1 MNDVPGS
8 EVHAPPLAGGPPEAA
23 DPPSDGGLSIAEAGR
38 DLGLAPDTLRKWQH
52 RYGLGPSR
60 SSSGGHRR
68 YVHADLMRLRRV
80 RDLIARGVATAE
92 AARQVLQDEA
102 IGLESSGSDPA
113 VRRLAAAAA
122 QLDGPSLRHLVD
134 QELARRGVVDTWEHL
149 LRPVLVSAGAA
160 AEQSTHAI
168 AVEHV
173 LSHVVHAAFAA
184 VSGRN
189 PPSAAA
195 TPRPT
200 LLACAPDEEH
210 ELPMVALA
218 AALAERGI
226 GSTLLG
232 ARTPPTAATS
242 LPDGLLVVFALL
254 PQDVPEFVQNPAPGT
269 TIVAA
274 GPGWDP
280 AALPPRVRHV
290 NSLPAAIAL
299 FDGPTDAT
307 DE

>member
-1 MNDVPGS
+1 MNDVPVS
-8 EVHAPPLAGGPPEAA
+8 ELPAPPLAGGPPEAA

-68 YVHADLMRLRRV
+68 YVHADLLRLRRV

-102 IGLESSGSDPA
+102 IGLESSSSDPT
-113 VRRLAAAAA
+113 VRRLTAAAA
-122 QLDGPSLRHLVD
+122 QLDGPSVRHLVD
-134 QELARRGVVDTWEHL
+134 QELARRGVVDTWENL
-149 LRPVLVSAGAA
+149 LRPVLVAAGAA
-160 AEQSTHAI
+160 AEQSTHGI
-168 AVEHV
+168 AMEHV

-184 VSGRN
+184 ASGRIA
-189 PPSAAA
+189 PTAA

-200 LLACAPDEEH
+200 LLSCAPDEEH

-232 ARTPPTAATS
+232 ARTPLAASTAATS
-242 LPDGLLVVFALL
+242 LRGGLLV
-254 PQDVPEFVQNPAPGT
+254 
-269 TIVAA
+269 
-274 GPGWDP
+274 
-280 AALPPRVRHV
+280 
-290 NSLPAAIAL
+290 
-299 FDGPTDAT
+299 
-307 DE
+307 

>member
-1 MNDVPGS
+1 
-8 EVHAPPLAGGPPEAA
+8 
-23 DPPSDGGLSIAEAGR
+23 
-38 DLGLAPDTLRKWQH
+38 LRKWQH

-68 YVHADLMRLRRV
+68 YVHADLLRLRRV

-102 IGLESSGSDPA
+102 TGLESSGSDPT

-122 QLDGPSLRHLVD
+122 QLDGPSVRHLVD

-149 LRPVLVSAGAA
+149 LRPVLVAAGAA
-160 AEQSTHAI
+160 AEQTTHGI

-184 VSGRN
+184 VCGRIA
-189 PPSAAA
+189 PAAAAA
-195 TPRPT
+195 TPWPT

-232 ARTPPTAATS
+232 ARTPPAASTVANS
-242 LPDGLLVVFALL
+242 LRDGMLVVFALL
-254 PQDVPEFVQNPAPGT
+254 PQAEFVQDPAPGT

-274 GPGWDP
+274 GPGWDL

-299 FDGPTDAT
+299 VDSSTNAT